1 MINILINDNNDILNP
16 GSWGEVG
23 WILGS
28 FLDGETAQADT
39 VIYSLETEMKLDM
52 FLAYWRFQMVP
63 GWGDMMRCQRH
74 RGL

>member
-52 FLAYWRFQMVP
+52 SSILEVP
-63 GWGDMMRCQRH
+63 DGSRMGDMMRCQRH

>member
-52 FLAYWRFQMVP
+52 SSILEVP